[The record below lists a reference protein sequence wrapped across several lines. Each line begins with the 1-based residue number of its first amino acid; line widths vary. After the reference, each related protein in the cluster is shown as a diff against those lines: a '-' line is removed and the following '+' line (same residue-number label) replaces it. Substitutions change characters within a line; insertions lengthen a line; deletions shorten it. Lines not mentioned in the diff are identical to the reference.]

1 MNEHTCTLHTDVHTR
16 GDTLSRSPADVAV
29 ISVAE
34 VMLGSAAASAAAQ
47 RGIVREWWAQL
58 VAIRVERRRIA
69 RRRPDY
75 FEHAAMAREMYRL

>member
-1 MNEHTCTLHTDVHTR
+1 M
-16 GDTLSRSPADVAV
+16 

-34 VMLGSAAASAAAQ
+34 VMFGSAAARQ
-47 RGIVREWWAQL
+47 RGRWKWLRRVRA
-58 VAIRVERRRIA
+58 ERRRSA

>member
-1 MNEHTCTLHTDVHTR
+1 M
-16 GDTLSRSPADVAV
+16 

-34 VMLGSAAASAAAQ
+34 VMLGTAAARQ
-47 RGIVREWWAQL
+47 RGRWKWLRRVRA
-58 VAIRVERRRIA
+58 ERRRSA